1 MAIKTYSGRPG
12 SGKSY
17 NSVANVIIPA
27 VQAGRT
33 VVTNVVLDKAA
44 IFADYPDAN
53 IITFPFGLNHQDAH
67 KHINLSLYPA
77 GSVYVID
84 EGAKLFPTGLKV
96 TNVESSLLTFFTEHR
111 HSVGSEGY
119 AAEIFVLCQEN
130 SQLAKFVRDLV
141 DTTYHHV
148 KLDKHGLK
156 NSFRVD
162 IYDGSIN
169 GASYRGEPLES
180 KNGTYKSDIFK
191 YYKSHT
197 QKSELADTAL
207 EVSPDKRGTGFTI
220 YRNAILGALALIP
233 LSYFGYQ
240 SVTGL
245 FSSSAE
251 ASESSSQVKETTDTA
266 PQSAPPHPQSSSL
279 QITDKGRTD
288 PQNLSSDWRLS
299 GVIQKRGRVVAII
312 ESDDRSRFLD
322 AVTSCDYDR
331 DLSEW
336 YCVLNGQIV
345 ASYTGPVWSPDDSSD
360 LNLPFTD

>member
-27 VQAGRT
+27 IQSGRT

-44 IFADYPDAN
+44 IFADYPEAN

-111 HSVGSEGY
+111 HSVGSDGY

-169 GASYRGEPLES
+169 GASYRGDPLES
-180 KNGTYKSDIFK
+180 KNGTYKADIFK

-197 QKSELADTAL
+197 QKSDLADTAL
-207 EVSPDKRGTGFTI
+207 EVSPDKRGTGFNI
-220 YRNAILGALALIP
+220 YRNALIALLALVP

-240 SVTGL
+240 SLTSL
-245 FSSSAE
+245 FST
-251 ASESSSQVKETTDTA
+251 SQVEEVAEPDSIDQSVLPSV
-266 PQSAPPHPQSSSL
+266 PQPTIQP
-279 QITDKGRTD
+279 TGKGRVD
-288 PQNLSSDWRLS
+288 QLNLSKDWRLS
-299 GVIQKRGRVVAII
+299 GVIQKGQKLIAII

-322 AVTSCDYDR
+322 VLTSCDYDR
-331 DLSEW
+331 DISEW
-336 YCVLNGQIV
+336 YCVLNGQVV
-345 ASYTGPVWSPDDSSD
+345 ASYTGPVWNPDDTD
-360 LNLPFTD
+360 IALPFTD

>member
-67 KHINLSLYPA
+67 KHISLGLYPA

-111 HSVGSEGY
+111 HSVGSDGY
-119 AAEIFVLCQEN
+119 SSEIFVLCQEN

-169 GASYRGEPLES
+169 GASYRGQPLES
-180 KNGTYKSDIFK
+180 KNGTYKPEIFK

-220 YRNAILGALALIP
+220 YRNAILGLLALFP

-245 FSSSAE
+245 FSSGQV
-251 ASESSSQVKETTDTA
+251 SEPVPQVKETSQPESQT
-266 PQSAPPHPQSSSL
+266 PPLNHRDSL
-279 QITDKGRTD
+279 QVTDKGRTD
-288 PQNLSSDWRLS
+288 PLNLSPDWRLS

-345 ASYTGPVWSPDDSSD
+345 ASYTGPVWSPDDSSE

>member
-12 SGKSY
+12 SGKTY
-17 NSVANVIIPA
+17 NSVANVIIAA

-33 VVTNVVLDKAA
+33 VVTNVVLDKAS

-67 KHINLSLYPA
+67 KHISLGLYPA

-111 HSVGSEGY
+111 HSVGSDGY
-119 AAEIFVLCQEN
+119 ASEIFVLCQEN

-162 IYDGSIN
+162 IYDGSVN
-169 GASYRGEPLES
+169 GASYRGQPLES
-180 KNGTYKSDIFK
+180 KNGSYKPEIFK

-207 EVSPDKRGTGFTI
+207 EVSPDKRGTGFAI
-220 YRNAILGALALIP
+220 YRNAILGSLALIP
-233 LSYFGYQ
+233 LFYFGYQ

-245 FSSSAE
+245 FSSGEDPE
-251 ASESSSQVKETTDTA
+251 AVTQVNQTSDVE
-266 PQSAPPHPQSSSL
+266 PQSTSPQRHNSSV
-279 QITDKGRTD
+279 QITEKGRTD
-288 PQNLSSDWRLS
+288 PLNLSSDWRLS

-345 ASYTGPVWSPDDSSD
+345 ASYTGPVWSPEEGSGLD
-360 LNLPFTD
+360 LPFSE

>member
-67 KHINLSLYPA
+67 KHISLSLYPP

-84 EGAKLFPTGLKV
+84 EGGKLFPTGLKV

-111 HSVGSEGY
+111 HSVGSDGY
-119 AAEIFVLCQEN
+119 SSEIFVLCQEN

-169 GASYRGEPLES
+169 GASHRGQPLES
-180 KNGTYKSDIFK
+180 KNGTYKPEIFK

-245 FSSSAE
+245 FSSGE
-251 ASESSSQVKETTDTA
+251 VSESVPQVEETSEPELQTPALNRRD
-266 PQSAPPHPQSSSL
+266 SL
-279 QITDKGRTD
+279 QVTGKGRTD
-288 PQNLSSDWRLS
+288 PLNLSSDWRLS

-312 ESDDRSRFLD
+312 ESDDRSRVLD